1 MGLPTNKDKLTSE
14 KIEEILSLVRLGN
27 FVSTAARACG
37 VSASAWSH
45 LCARNPKVKEATE
58 QAYSIAE
65 SNALRRI
72 IEFDKDPKYLAW
84 FLERRNPDHWG
95 GVHKHQ
101 IDTLQKEIADLK
113 AIIASLS
120 NQSQ

>member
-1 MGLPTNKDKLTSE
+1 MGLPPIKDKLTQQ
-14 KIEEILSLVRLGN
+14 KIDEILELIKQGN
-27 FVSTAARACG
+27 FASTAARACG
-37 VSASAWSH
+37 VSASGWSQ
-45 LCARNPKVKEATE
+45 LCQRNPKVKELTE
-58 QAYSIAE
+58 QAYSTAE
-65 SNALRRI
+65 CNALRRI

-101 IDTLQKEIADLK
+101 IDTLQKEISDLK

-120 NQSQ
+120 GKS

>member
-1 MGLPTNKDKLTSE
+1 MGLPPIKDKLTQE
-14 KIEEILSLVRLGN
+14 KIDEILQLIRQGN
-27 FVSTAARACG
+27 FASTAARACG
-37 VSASAWSH
+37 VSASGWSQ
-45 LCARNPKVKEATE
+45 LCQRNAKVKELTE
-58 QAYSIAE
+58 QAYSTAE
-65 SNALRRI
+65 CNALRRI

-101 IDTLQKEIADLK
+101 IDTLQKEISDLK

-120 NQSQ
+120 GQS

>member
-1 MGLPTNKDKLTSE
+1 MGLPPIKDKLTPQ
-14 KIEEILSLVRLGN
+14 KIEEILELIKQGN
-27 FVSTAARACG
+27 FASTAARACG
-37 VSASAWSH
+37 VSASGWSQ
-45 LCARNPKVKEATE
+45 LCQRNPKVKEATE

-84 FLERRNPDHWG
+84 FLERRNPNHWG
-95 GVHKHQ
+95 AVQKHQ
-101 IDTLQKEIADLK
+101 IDALQKEISDLK

-120 NQSQ
+120 GQH